1 MNKPAIRNAVLLGLL
16 ATAGLVR
23 TADVLAWEGIYGGI
37 NAGWAFD
44 GDAKIKFPPDGGAF
58 NSFAPQATGGSVKTH
73 PEGSAWG
80 LHLGENRRFGNWIV
94 GLEGTFN
101 WSDIDDSKGNA
112 FGAAIP
118 APTKHRT
125 SQNWL
130 AALTPRVGYAFG
142 NWLPYAKAGLAV
154 AEYENSFTAASGRQ
168 FKRDHIHN
176 GWTAGLGVE
185 YALSPAWMLGV
196 EYNYYSFNS
205 KTYGGQAVPDNL
217 WVEQHKLDPTQQTVM
232 ARLSYNFGGRPKAA
246 GGGGASGGAWQGL
259 YGGLDALWGFDGD
272 AKMKFPRDGGAAGS
286 FAPQATGG
294 SVSTSP
300 EGGAWG
306 LHLGQS
312 GRFGN
317 WVVGLEASFS
327 WADIDDS
334 KKNAFGGLV
343 NGPTTHKTSLNW
355 LGALTP
361 RVGYA
366 FGNWLPYAKVGL
378 AVAEY
383 ENRFTG
389 VNVSTFGPLG
399 PNSFKRDH
407 IHTGWTAGLGVA
419 YAFSPA
425 WVLGVEYNY
434 YDFNSKTYGGQ
445 PVPDNTWPVQY
456 KLEPTLQT
464 LGARLSYRF

>member
-1 MNKPAIRNAVLLGLL
+1 MNKPTIRNAVLLGLL
-16 ATAGLVR
+16 AAAGLVG

-44 GDAKIKFPPDGGAF
+44 GDAKMKFPPDGGAVG
-58 NSFAPQATGGSVKTH
+58 SFAPQATGGSVKTH

-130 AALTPRVGYAFG
+130 AALTPRIGYAFG

-185 YALSPAWMLGV
+185 YAFSPAWMLGV

-205 KTYGGQAVPDNL
+205 KTYGGQGVPDNT
-217 WVEQHKLDPTQQTVM
+217 WPVQYKLDPTQQTLM
-232 ARLSYNFGGRPKAA
+232 ARLSYNFGGRPNT
-246 GGGGASGGAWQGL
+246 SGGRL
-259 YGGLDALWGFDGD
+259 SSGGTWEGIYAGVNAGWAFDGD
-272 AKMKFPRDGGAAGS
+272 AKMKFPPDGGAVGS

-294 SVSTSP
+294 SVKTHP
-300 EGGAWG
+300 EGSAWG
-306 LHLGQS
+306 LHLGENR
-312 GRFGN
+312 RFGN
-317 WVVGLEASFS
+317 WIVGLEGTFNWS
-327 WADIDDS
+327 DIDDS
-334 KKNAFGGLV
+334 KGNAFGAAIPA
-343 NGPTTHKTSLNW
+343 PTKHRTSQNW
-355 LGALTP
+355 LAALTP
-361 RVGYA
+361 RIGYA
-366 FGNWLPYAKVGL
+366 FGNWLPYAKAGL

-383 ENRFTG
+383 ENSFTAASG
-389 VNVSTFGPLG
+389 RQ
-399 PNSFKRDH
+399 FKRDH
-407 IHTGWTAGLGVA
+407 IHNGWTAGLGVE

-425 WVLGVEYNY
+425 WMLGVEYNY
-434 YDFNSKTYGGQ
+434 YSFNSKTYRWTGRARQHLARAVQAGSHPADAGGA
-445 PVPDNTWPVQY
+445 PVLPV
-456 KLEPTLQT
+456 LILQ
-464 LGARLSYRF
+464 GNE